1 MLLRPAQCGD
11 DLSVARVHVRSW
23 QVAYR
28 GLMPD
33 DYLDALRPEDRAAR
47 YKFGNS
53 DPLAP
58 FTIVATND
66 HGAVLGF
73 GTTAPA
79 HVPELPD
86 YGELCALHV
95 DPDHWGTGAGRALI
109 EACRTRLVADLG
121 FRRALLWVLAGNRR
135 AQRFYE
141 KDGWTHDGHERTVT
155 VWGLEVPELR
165 YVRPTSPPTTPSTAG
180 SATPPPP
187 DR

>member
-1 MLLRPAQCGD
+1 MLLRPAQRGD
-11 DLSVARVHVRSW
+11 ELSVARVHVRSW

-33 DYLDALRPEDRAAR
+33 EYLDSLRPEDRAAR
-47 YKFGNS
+47 YRFENP

-58 FTIVATND
+58 FTIVAIND
-66 HGAVLGF
+66 GAVVGF
-73 GTTAPA
+73 GTTARA
-79 HVPELPD
+79 HDPELPHH
-86 YGELCALHV
+86 GELCALYV
-95 DPDHWGTGAGRALI
+95 DPDHWGAGAGRALM

-121 FRRALLWVLAGNRR
+121 FHRALLWVLAGNRR

-155 VWGLEVPELR
+155 VWGLAVSELR
-165 YVRPTSPPTTPSTAG
+165 YVRPTSRPTTPSTAG
-180 SATPPPP
+180 SATPLPP